1 MDLERKTA
9 VSTSLD
15 LPKESIF
22 PKSWRVTWSP
32 LRVTVMLGVLAAYYF
47 GLTGTFWAVTGEFT
61 RWGADLMKLIGIN
74 TDHFQYLKLI
84 HYQGTVLTRIDG
96 VMVLGMFLG
105 AFGAAYISNNLKLRM
120 PMSWIRVTQALV
132 GGILAGFGARLA
144 MGCNLAAFFT
154 GIPQFSLHAWIFA
167 AFMAGGTYVGTKIIR
182 LPLFQ
187 TRAKLVKNK

>member
-61 RWGADLMKLIGIN
+61 R
-74 TDHFQYLKLI
+74 
-84 HYQGTVLTRIDG
+84 
-96 VMVLGMFLG
+96 
-105 AFGAAYISNNLKLRM
+105 
-120 PMSWIRVTQALV
+120 
-132 GGILAGFGARLA
+132 
-144 MGCNLAAFFT
+144 
-154 GIPQFSLHAWIFA
+154 
-167 AFMAGGTYVGTKIIR
+167 
-182 LPLFQ
+182 
-187 TRAKLVKNK
+187 